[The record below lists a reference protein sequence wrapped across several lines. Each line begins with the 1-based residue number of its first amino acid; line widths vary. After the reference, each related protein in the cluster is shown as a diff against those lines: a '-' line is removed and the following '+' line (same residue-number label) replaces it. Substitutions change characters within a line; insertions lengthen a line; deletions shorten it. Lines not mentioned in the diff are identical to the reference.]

1 LRDVFAL
8 LPRGSSAT
16 NVHSRHTFFKSSEK
30 PFTMPDKKKS
40 SETDRADA
48 AGKGQKQQTA
58 ADFDQTV
65 REAEKDT
72 KTRKPGSSGGNQSN
86 QHNNGRGGGK

>member
-1 LRDVFAL
+1 MYVPGTHFLVQQKNSTA
-8 LPRGSSAT
+8 
-16 NVHSRHTFFKSSEK
+16 
-30 PFTMPDKKKS
+30 MPDNKKTAS
-40 SETDRADA
+40 TDTSKTDSKA
-48 AGKGQKQQTA
+48 QKQQTA

-72 KTRKPGSSGGNQSN
+72 KTRKPGSSGGSQSN